1 LLADLYHGVSGGTRG
16 IIGLLVYWSFA
27 ILRVAII
34 VRVLATWLPLSPHSR
49 WVRWAFTLS
58 EPLLRPLRRLI
69 PPFRSI
75 DLSPIVAF
83 VVLLILEGI
92 LRDVLG

>member
-1 LLADLYHGVSGGTRG
+1 
-16 IIGLLVYWSFA
+16 
-27 ILRVAII
+27 
-34 VRVLATWLPLSPHSR
+34 
-49 WVRWAFTLS
+49 LS

-83 VVLLILEGI
+83 VALLILEGI